1 MNREP
6 DGQEEAR
13 QIRRTED
20 SSQHLLDSDIDPDTR
35 PQGDTDGIEPIRVNR
50 NNGSTRVGVIGRGER
65 ATGEM
70 LRQLISEYRNQL
82 AIKRQEI
89 ESLATRVQELES
101 LQEELGQDVETKDSE

>member
-1 MNREP
+1 
-6 DGQEEAR
+6 
-13 QIRRTED
+13 
-20 SSQHLLDSDIDPDTR
+20 
-35 PQGDTDGIEPIRVNR
+35 
-50 NNGSTRVGVIGRGER
+50 
-65 ATGEM
+65 M